1 MAKQKRETDSFKEF
15 LAQYEAAKA
24 QSSRKKKPINT
35 SKYTLMQ
42 QIKRFENFS
51 HTESEC
57 EMMDKEIS
65 LL

>member
-1 MAKQKRETDSFKEF
+1 MAGRKRETGNFKEF
-15 LAQYEAAKA
+15 LAKYNAAAA

-42 QIKRFENFS
+42 QIKRFEKFS
-51 HTESEC
+51 HTQSEC
-57 EMMDKEIS
+57 EMMQKEIS

>member
-1 MAKQKRETDSFKEF
+1 MAGRKLETDNFEEF
-15 LAQYEAAKA
+15 LARYNAAAA

>member
-1 MAKQKRETDSFKEF
+1 MAKRKPETDSFKEF
-15 LAQYEAAKA
+15 LAKYKAAGA

-51 HTESEC
+51 HTESEL
-57 EMMDKEIS
+57 ELIDKEIRS
-65 LL
+65 L